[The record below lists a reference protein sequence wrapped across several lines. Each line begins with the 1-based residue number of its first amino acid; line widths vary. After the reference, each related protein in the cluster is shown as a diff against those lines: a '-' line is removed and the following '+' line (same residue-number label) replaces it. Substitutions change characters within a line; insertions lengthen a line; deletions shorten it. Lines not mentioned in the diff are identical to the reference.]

1 MTLVR
6 VELAER
12 VATVTIDRPE
22 ALNAIST
29 ELALELAA
37 AVEPLGVDPEV
48 RAVVLTG
55 AGERAFCVGADL
67 KQRAGFDDHGWF
79 VQREA
84 FRRGF
89 AAVRRCPLP
98 TVAAVAGF
106 ALGGGTELAL
116 ACDLVVA
123 AEDATFGLPEVRL
136 GLVPAGGGT
145 QLLVRRVGRSVAR
158 DLVLTGRR
166 VGADEA
172 LRLGLADRVVPAAEV
187 RAAATALAAGIAANA
202 PTAVRMAKWALE
214 VGADLPLE
222 AAMEVEDQAWRRAV
236 LSEDRREGIAAWVE
250 KREPHWPGRGAR
262 LEPPGPPLAGGL
274 AAAAGFHGG
283 QVELEPDRPAVRAA
297 VHAPAVREGVEQVQ
311 PAAGHRLRVVDPAAG
326 AGGAA
331 SVMHLDPQQ
340 VLGDQVLDRE
350 AAVLARGRV
359 EQGVGRG
366 LADQQP
372 ADVAGG
378 PAALD
383 GGGDKAAGGRHLLGV
398 PAELPTTLR
407 LQLPRFRR
415 PVAAYGTSSVSSSTT
430 IWPAT
435 TGPPTAD
442 LTPTTVPENGASS
455 GVSIFMASTTA
466 SSCPPA
472 TR

>member
-1 MTLVR
+1 MSLVE
-6 VELAER
+6 VEVAEGL
-12 VATVTIDRPE
+12 ATVTLNRPE

-29 ELALELAA
+29 ELATALAE
-37 AVEPLGVDPEV
+37 AVEPLATDPRV

-67 KQRAGFDDHGWF
+67 KQRASFDDHGWF

-145 QLLVRRVGRSVAR
+145 QLLVRRVGRSAAR

-166 VGADEA
+166 VGAAEA
-172 LRLGLADRVVPAAEV
+172 LELGLADRVVPGGEV
-187 RAAATALAAGIAANA
+187 LAAAAALADELAGNA

-236 LSEDRREGIAAWVE
+236 LSNDRREGIAAWVE
-250 KREPHWPGRGAR
+250 KRDPDWPG
-262 LEPPGPPLAGGL
+262 
-274 AAAAGFHGG
+274 
-283 QVELEPDRPAVRAA
+283 
-297 VHAPAVREGVEQVQ
+297 
-311 PAAGHRLRVVDPAAG
+311 
-326 AGGAA
+326 
-331 SVMHLDPQQ
+331 
-340 VLGDQVLDRE
+340 
-350 AAVLARGRV
+350 
-359 EQGVGRG
+359 
-366 LADQQP
+366 
-372 ADVAGG
+372 
-378 PAALD
+378 
-383 GGGDKAAGGRHLLGV
+383 
-398 PAELPTTLR
+398 T
-407 LQLPRFRR
+407 
-415 PVAAYGTSSVSSSTT
+415 
-430 IWPAT
+430 
-435 TGPPTAD
+435 
-442 LTPTTVPENGASS
+442 
-455 GVSIFMASTTA
+455 
-466 SSCPPA
+466 
-472 TR
+472 

>member
-1 MTLVR
+1 VTLVR

-12 VATVTIDRPE
+12 VATVTLDRPE

-145 QLLVRRVGRSVAR
+145 QLLARRVGRSAAR

-166 VGADEA
+166 VGAAEA
-172 LRLGLADRVVPAAEV
+172 LALGLVDRVVPPGAV
-187 RAAATALAAGIAANA
+187 LAAATALAAEIAANA

-236 LSEDRREGIAAWVE
+236 LSQDRREGIAAWVE
-250 KREPHWPGRGAR
+250 KREPRWPG
-262 LEPPGPPLAGGL
+262 
-274 AAAAGFHGG
+274 G
-283 QVELEPDRPAVRAA
+283 QA
-297 VHAPAVREGVEQVQ
+297 
-311 PAAGHRLRVVDPAAG
+311 
-326 AGGAA
+326 
-331 SVMHLDPQQ
+331 
-340 VLGDQVLDRE
+340 
-350 AAVLARGRV
+350 
-359 EQGVGRG
+359 
-366 LADQQP
+366 
-372 ADVAGG
+372 
-378 PAALD
+378 
-383 GGGDKAAGGRHLLGV
+383 
-398 PAELPTTLR
+398 
-407 LQLPRFRR
+407 
-415 PVAAYGTSSVSSSTT
+415 
-430 IWPAT
+430 
-435 TGPPTAD
+435 
-442 LTPTTVPENGASS
+442 
-455 GVSIFMASTTA
+455 
-466 SSCPPA
+466 
-472 TR
+472 